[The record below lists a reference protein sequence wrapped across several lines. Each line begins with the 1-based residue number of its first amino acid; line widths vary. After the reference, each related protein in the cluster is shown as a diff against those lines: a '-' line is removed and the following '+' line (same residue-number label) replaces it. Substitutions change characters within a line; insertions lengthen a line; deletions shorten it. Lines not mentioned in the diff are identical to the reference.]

1 MIYIIQKERLNL
13 IMSKLE
19 LKKILS
25 LKEIIKLT
33 GASRDTARR
42 DVIKLVE
49 KNLVHRTYG
58 GIALPESFKQLDNY
72 LKRSS
77 EQNHEK
83 KQLAKA
89 ASRLI
94 KDSQTIYLDV
104 STTVSFIPQYLEENK
119 APFTVTNSIDIADQ
133 LLRNSSCQTRI
144 LGGNL
149 DREKRCVVGTKPL
162 RELDDYKFD
171 LALLSVVGLGSDGI
185 YYAHEED
192 IDLKSK
198 IRRQSG
204 KVVFLIDTS
213 KLNTTHNFK
222 VFDFKEV
229 DIVILNE
236 RLSKE
241 LEVLLKNNHVQI
253 IYTEGEQDD

>member
-19 LKKILS
+19 LKKSLS
-25 LKEIIKLT
+25 LKEIIELT

-42 DVIKLVE
+42 DVIKLAE
-49 KNLVHRTYG
+49 KNLVQRTYG

-77 EQNHEK
+77 KQNHEK
-83 KQLAKA
+83 KQLAES
-89 ASRLI
+89 ASQLI
-94 KDSQTIYLDV
+94 KNSQTVYLDV
-104 STTVSFIPQYLEENK
+104 STTVSFIPQYLKETETL
-119 APFTVTNSIDIADQ
+119 FTVTNSIDIADQ
-133 LLRNSSCQTRI
+133 LLRNTSCRTRI

-149 DREKRCVVGTKPL
+149 DQEKRCVVGTKPL

-171 LALLSVVGLGSDGI
+171 LAFLSVAGLGSDGI

-192 IDLKSK
+192 IDLKNK
-198 IRRQSG
+198 IRMQSE
-204 KVVFLIDTS
+204 KVIFLIDTS
-213 KLNTTHNFK
+213 KLNMTHNFK
-222 VFDFKEV
+222 VFDFTEV
-229 DIVILNE
+229 DIIILNG

-253 IYTEGEQDD
+253 IYTEGD